1 MERKEL
7 KHDIEMADIV
17 YSMNYEDDARLSL
30 LESKVNA
37 IIEYLLNTDMII
49 K

>member
-1 MERKEL
+1 MKKIKEL

-30 LESKVNA
+30 LESVVSYHFAYRNRK
-37 IIEYLLNTDMII
+37 
-49 K
+49 